1 MLIRNGTV
9 YFENNELDIWE
20 KLLERELTNATIP
33 VEVLRDLGDR
43 RVKELHDAGHIR
55 WAAMAAEHVAEIPK
69 KVH

>member
-1 MLIRNGTV
+1 MQIRNGTI

-43 RVKELHDAGHIR
+43 RVEELHDTGQLR
-55 WAAMAAEHVAEIPK
+55 WATMAAEHVADIPK
-69 KVH
+69 IVH